1 MAIYMMLEAVLLCV
15 AVVAFATVAG
25 AEGGLSSR
33 LLHPGRAADPS
44 AAPALRILDPSG
56 RVRWQIPVVFW
67 RAPREELGGYPYP
80 GALPLD
86 HPFHIK
92 APLVFVG
99 YGLTRDGWDDYQGRT
114 VDGSIVVIFTGTPQL
129 TPGINRS
136 DPSDP
141 EVWTALMEE
150 KIDNA
155 KAHGAVAVLLEH
167 NPLTPF
173 PSGVYG
179 YDWLRS
185 PADLPAAVPSISSPV
200 VKQLALPTLTIGVRT
215 LEVIVELSSDLFES
229 GVTTWDSVLQE
240 LAGDAEAQ
248 RRGLGPIP
256 LHLSGEVE
264 WARGQLTRRS
274 SRRCDLWYQPGTSAE
289 RDVTRLLSLCDSTL
303 ATLESLLSARLE
315 NRVTILLFADW
326 RTKMVCIGHIGWG
339 TATGRRMAMVYEG
352 REDDKETLAHELCHL
367 VAGAVGHPPAA
378 FDEGLARLVGDT
390 LGDFRALKRGS
401 VECDRITAANERDGK
416 LWTLRELLGLAE
428 IGPLETR
435 PPIAYPEAASFCAY
449 LIRRLG
455 FDRFREL
462 YSSLKVG
469 DHEGNVQRLEKA
481 VREDLDRIEADWHAS
496 LLHASD

>member
-1 MAIYMMLEAVLLCV
+1 MAMYMMLEAVLLCV

-114 VDGSIVVIFTGTPQL
+114 VDGSIAVIFTGTPQL
-129 TPGINRS
+129 TLPINRS

-141 EVWTALMEE
+141 DVWTAVMEE

-155 KAHGAVAVLLEH
+155 KRHGAVAVLLER

-173 PSGVYG
+173 SSGVYG

-185 PADLPAAVPSISSPV
+185 PGDLPAAVPSTWSPV

-215 LEVIVELSSDLFES
+215 LEVIVGLSSDLSES
-229 GVTTWDSVLQE
+229 ATVGDTPLQE
-240 LAGDAEAQ
+240 LVTDAEAQ

-256 LHLSGEVE
+256 LHLFGEVE
-264 WARGQLTRRS
+264 WAPGQLTKRS

-289 RDVTRLLSLCDSTL
+289 RDVIRLLSLCDSTL
-303 ATLESLLSARLE
+303 ATLESLLSARLPD
-315 NRVTILLFADW
+315 RATILLFGDW
-326 RTKMVCIGHIGWG
+326 RSKMVSIGHLGWG
-339 TATGRRMAMVYEG
+339 TASGTRMAMIYEG

-390 LGDFRALKRGS
+390 LGDFQALKRGS
-401 VECDRITAANERDGK
+401 LECDRITAANLRDGK
-416 LWTLRELLGLAE
+416 VWTLRELLGLAE
-428 IGPLETR
+428 IGPPETHA
-435 PPIAYPEAASFCAY
+435 PIAYPEAASFCAY

-455 FDRFREL
+455 FDSFRGL
-462 YSSLKVG
+462 YSSLRAGDDKSNVRRIEVAVG
-469 DHEGNVQRLEKA
+469 
-481 VREDLDRIEADWHAS
+481 EDLDCIEANWRAS